1 MLHSEEPRRRK
12 DAGDCAR
19 RAQQGKH
26 PASSEPVRICARSSF
41 TARFCVMRPVT
52 ENTRINSIRPVS
64 TPAEVQAELPA
75 SDNATKTTFD
85 ARREIQD
92 VLYGRNDRLLVIVG
106 PCSIHDPKAALE
118 YATRLKTLR
127 AQLDKHL
134 LIVMRVYFEKPRT
147 TVGWKGLINDPD
159 LNDSYDIN
167 KGLRVGR
174 EQIGRAHI

>member
-41 TARFCVMRPVT
+41 TARFCVMRPLT

-75 SDNATKTTFD
+75 TDNAPKTHFD
-85 ARREIQD
+85 ARREIQG
-92 VLYGRNDRLLVIVG
+92 VLYDR
-106 PCSIHDPKAALE
+106 
-118 YATRLKTLR
+118 Y
-127 AQLDKHL
+127 
-134 LIVMRVYFEKPRT
+134 
-147 TVGWKGLINDPD
+147 
-159 LNDSYDIN
+159 DS
-167 KGLRVGR
+167 LMVT
-174 EQIGRAHI
+174 IGTAHV

>member
-75 SDNATKTTFD
+75 SDNATKTT
-85 ARREIQD
+85 RSEEHTSELQSLMRT
-92 VLYGRNDRLLVIVG
+92 
-106 PCSIHDPKAALE
+106 S
-118 YATRLKTLR
+118 YAVFCLTK
-127 AQLDKHL
+127 
-134 LIVMRVYFEKPRT
+134 KPNT
-147 TVGWKGLINDPD
+147 
-159 LNDSYDIN
+159 
-167 KGLRVGR
+167 
-174 EQIGRAHI
+174 

>member
-1 MLHSEEPRRRK
+1 MIRRPPRSTRTDTLFPYTTLFR
-12 DAGDCAR
+12 
-19 RAQQGKH
+19 
-26 PASSEPVRICARSSF
+26 SRICARSSF

-106 PCSIHDPKAALE
+106 PCSIQDRKS
-118 YATRLKTLR
+118 TRLNSST
-127 AQLDKHL
+127 
-134 LIVMRVYFEKPRT
+134 
-147 TVGWKGLINDPD
+147 
-159 LNDSYDIN
+159 
-167 KGLRVGR
+167 
-174 EQIGRAHI
+174 

>member
-75 SDNATKTTFD
+75 SDNATKIGSASCRERGCQHVKIAVD
-85 ARREIQD
+85 A
-92 VLYGRNDRLLVIVG
+92 VYLKKKTNRNKNG
-106 PCSIHDPKAALE
+106 THNHK
-118 YATRLKTLR
+118 
-127 AQLDKHL
+127 
-134 LIVMRVYFEKPRT
+134 
-147 TVGWKGLINDPD
+147 
-159 LNDSYDIN
+159 
-167 KGLRVGR
+167 
-174 EQIGRAHI
+174 